1 MQYFLKIITDT
12 RIYHIYN
19 GLSQVYCIK
28 PEGRIYL
35 VYEGIKMTCVGKNCV
50 LSSRAL
56 LGDEKAKL
64 GLSFMY
70 DAPPGM
76 KKEKEV

>member
-1 MQYFLKIITDT
+1 
-12 RIYHIYN
+12 
-19 GLSQVYCIK
+19 
-28 PEGRIYL
+28 
-35 VYEGIKMTCVGKNCV
+35 MTYVGTNCV

>member
-1 MQYFLKIITDT
+1 MGEWYTNEGLFLLIL
-12 RIYHIYN
+12 YY
-19 GLSQVYCIK
+19 
-28 PEGRIYL
+28 
-35 VYEGIKMTCVGKNCV
+35 
-50 LSSRAL
+50 RAL

-76 KKEKEV
+76 KKEKEVCVCLASDSHGISMNSERNEQ

>member
-1 MQYFLKIITDT
+1 LFKVNIVNEWFKFYF
-12 RIYHIYN
+12 
-19 GLSQVYCIK
+19 
-28 PEGRIYL
+28 
-35 VYEGIKMTCVGKNCV
+35 
-50 LSSRAL
+50 RAL

-76 KKEKEV
+76 KKEKEVRSFEVSITR

>member
-1 MQYFLKIITDT
+1 MDYPRFIVS
-12 RIYHIYN
+12 
-19 GLSQVYCIK
+19 SQKEESIGVQ
-28 PEGRIYL
+28 RD
-35 VYEGIKMTCVGKNCV
+35 KMTCFNTNHV
-50 LSSRAL
+50 LCSRAL

-76 KKEKEV
+76 KKEKEVYFLFFTFCILIGSIA